1 MRPDA
6 SGTHARKVACFKPF
20 KVAFAAGSDAKPP
33 PSPQGERLERPVS
46 RKSGDTGS
54 RGEPLSSGL
63 TAKGPSVQPPT
74 GSQLAGALWRNCRKN
89 ARDVISLTAK
99 GVKAAAFV
107 PAAPG
112 HIWAHRYCRLSG

>member
-20 KVAFAAGSDAKPP
+20 KVAFAAGSDAEPL

-54 RGEPLSSGL
+54 RGQTPILGPFSSH
-63 TAKGPSVQPPT
+63 GPSVQPPT
-74 GSQLAGALWRNCRKN
+74 GSQLAGALWRNRRKN
-89 ARDVISLTAK
+89 ARDCITLRAIWRWRPSLPVGK
-99 GVKAAAFV
+99 RL
-107 PAAPG
+107 
-112 HIWAHRYCRLSG
+112 HHRIDIGL